1 MKRQSQIITGERLPS
16 WSIKII
22 LIIFTTANDSP
33 NLVYRPFDGFIDL
46 VKRKHENFTEKQYA
60 GVCTNIDQRPYG
72 AFLR

>member
-33 NLVYRPFDGFIDL
+33 NLVHRPFDGFIDL

-60 GVCTNIDQRPYG
+60 GARTNIGQRPYG